1 MCANALVDNISHNV
15 KIIKVKLS
23 HLSPYLI
30 DQFYFSHSDEKS
42 DSGMRKKLKS
52 VKIGDLE
59 FTPDENNKK
68 DPFLLVNEDNDLS
81 TNIPNIYQEYI
92 ENEGTLASLKGQIQR
107 QVQQRKKSSE
117 INQQPIFKI
126 VSRQNFAITLNI
138 LKKVAQQE
146 NYYFDDNNIESLAL
160 HLDTLIEKVNEGY
173 SFHDERFLEHKKKS
187 QVEKEQEFQIA
198 KKFIEKF
205 LVVYK

>member
-1 MCANALVDNISHNV
+1 M
-15 KIIKVKLS
+15 
-23 HLSPYLI
+23 
-30 DQFYFSHSDEKS
+30 
-42 DSGMRKKLKS
+42 
-52 VKIGDLE
+52 KIGDLE

-138 LKKVAQQE
+138 LKK
-146 NYYFDDNNIESLAL
+146 SSTTRKLL
-160 HLDTLIEKVNEGY
+160 L
-173 SFHDERFLEHKKKS
+173 
-187 QVEKEQEFQIA
+187 
-198 KKFIEKF
+198 
-205 LVVYK
+205 